1 MFKTTASYFP
11 RIGLKREYKQNLE
24 FYWEK
29 KISKEEFIKN
39 MQKIQEYRLNI
50 YTTSAIDYIPSND
63 FTYYDYMLDLSVMFG
78 CIPKRFSHI
87 EDELELYFALARG
100 DSKAQAQE
108 MTKWFD
114 TNYHYIVPEFDG
126 TFNLIDNI
134 VLKNWL
140 VDKQLGF
147 DTTPVIIGPF
157 TFISLGKINDNN
169 KWLKTW
175 QTEEFRNLLINVAK
189 QYNIMLTQ
197 LQNSGVKRVCLDEP
211 ALVLDYKKALLKD
224 IFDAYEILTK
234 GIFLDITL
242 NSYYESLSY
251 YPEIIESI
259 NFSTLGLD
267 FTFRENFENI
277 ARFGLPK
284 DKNLQIGIISARH
297 PFKDDLSKS
306 AEFVYQLQKKLKL
319 LPEQMVLS
327 TAQPLMHLPTSL
339 ELESLSVKVSDKL
352 LFAKEKLQHLNLL
365 KDILNKKKSID
376 FQNTQEN
383 QKNYEEMLLKIK
395 NLNPQRKHPFKLRY
409 VEQIKSL
416 NLPKFPTTTIGSFPQ
431 TKELREKRSQ
441 YISGKISESEYD
453 QYIKDQIKYAVKL
466 QEDIGLDVLVHGE
479 FERTDMVEFF
489 AQKLEGFLC
498 TKHGWVIS
506 YGSRAI
512 RPPIVYDKVKRIQPM
527 TIKEITYAQSLTKK
541 PLKGILTGPIT
552 MINWSFTRPDLP
564 KELVA
569 YEIAMALKEEV
580 MDLQKANIKIIQ
592 IDEPAFREGLPLKE
606 QKKKKYLEFASK
618 IFRFVV
624 EDVDKLTQIHTHMC
638 YSEFDEIIDY
648 IYEMDADCIS
658 IEASR
663 SKGDIISSFD
673 KFKYDH
679 AIGLGVWDI
688 HSPRVPSVEEML
700 QIAERSISYIDKNLF
715 WINPDCGLKT
725 RKYEEVIPSLKNMI
739 EATKILRKKYGEK
752 ITLKEEGL

>member
-1 MFKTTASYFP
+1 MFRTTASYFP

-24 FYWEK
+24 SYWEK
-29 KISKEEFIKN
+29 KISKEEFVSN
-39 MQKIQEYRLNI
+39 MQEIQKHRLDV
-50 YTTSAIDYIPSND
+50 YSKSGLDYIVCND
-63 FTYYDYMLDLSVMFG
+63 FTYYDFMLDLSFMFG
-78 CIPKRFSHI
+78 CIPERFSHI
-87 EDELELYFALARG
+87 QDELDLYFAMARG

-126 TFNLIDNI
+126 HFELKNNT

-140 VDKQLGF
+140 EDKKLGY

-169 KWLKTW
+169 KWLKPS
-175 QTEEFRNLLINVAK
+175 QTKEFRSLLLNVAK
-189 QYNIMLTQ
+189 QYNTLLIQ
-197 LQNSGVKRVCLDEP
+197 LQENGVRRICFDEP
-211 ALVLDYKKALLKD
+211 AFVLDYDKSFLKD
-224 IFDAYEILTK
+224 IFDAYEIVK
-234 GIFLDITL
+234 KNIFLDITL

-251 YPEIIESI
+251 FNEIIENI
-259 NFSTLGLD
+259 NFDTLGLD
-267 FTFRENFENI
+267 FTFRENVENVI
-277 ARFGLPK
+277 KFGLPK
-284 DKNLQIGIISARH
+284 DKKLQIGLIGTRH
-297 PFKDDLSKS
+297 PFKDNLNEAK
-306 AEFVYQLQKKLKL
+306 QLIGLVQKKLSL
-319 LPEQMVLS
+319 SSDQMILS
-327 TAQPLMHLPTSL
+327 TAGPLMHLPVSL
-339 ELESLSVKVSDKL
+339 ELENFDPKISNKL
-352 LFAKEKLQHLNLL
+352 LFSKEKLQHLNLL
-365 KDILNKKKSID
+365 KNILNGRSDYD
-376 FQNTQEN
+376 FSDEQLE
-383 QKNYEEMLLKIK
+383 KDENYEETLLTIK
-395 NLNPQRKHPFKLRY
+395 KLNPKRAHPFKLRY
-409 VEQIKSL
+409 IEQVKSL

-431 TKELREKRSQ
+431 TKELRQKRSQ
-441 YISGKISESEYD
+441 FISGKISESEYN
-453 QYIKDQIKYAVKL
+453 QYINDQIKYIVKL
-466 QEDIGLDVLVHGE
+466 QEDLGIDVLVHGE
-479 FERTDMVEFF
+479 FERSDMVEFF

-512 RPPIVYDKVKRIQPM
+512 RPPIIYGKVKRTKPM
-527 TIKEITYAQSLTKK
+527 TIKEIVYAQSLTKK
-541 PLKGILTGPIT
+541 PLKGMLTGPIT
-552 MINWSFTRPDLP
+552 ILNWSFTRPNVP
-564 KELVA
+564 KEVIA
-569 YEIAMALKEEV
+569 YEIALALKEEV

-606 QKKKKYLEFASK
+606 SKKKDYLEFASK

-638 YSEFDEIIDY
+638 YSEFDEIVNY

-663 SKGDIISSFD
+663 SKGDIISSFE

-700 QIAERSISYIDKNLF
+700 EIAERSFMYIDKNLF

-739 EATKILRKKYGEK
+739 EAAKILRKKYGEK
-752 ITLKEEGL
+752 IEGVL